1 MCIHSVL
8 QQQMTD
14 EAVVT
19 TETVTN
25 YLHLAASGSSQIITA
40 SIPTFFYRLDA
51 LSADQTNCIKA
62 LNTNFSILLKL
73 LSHHLCTTANTP
85 EPVGTPECF
94 LNIFVYCH

>member
-62 LNTNFSILLKL
+62 LNTNFFYTSQVTIT
-73 LSHHLCTTANTP
+73 S
-85 EPVGTPECF
+85 
-94 LNIFVYCH
+94 FVYNSKHT